1 MPESSFLQSPPDASE
16 TTRDLL
22 HVRTTDIHLT
32 HQTHHRG
39 STPMSLTVDIEKKLA
54 SFTLRVSFSAGDGVL
69 ALLGPSGSGKSMIL
83 RCIAGIEKPD
93 RGQIILNGRTVFDS
107 KKKVNL
113 SPQERRT
120 GYLFQNYALFPNMT
134 VRENI
139 EASIRKDHPGSSR
152 ERRQIA
158 ADMARRMELTE
169 VLDRKV
175 TELSGGQMQ
184 RTALARILVN
194 DADIMMLDEP
204 FSALDEHLRF
214 TMEKELSQ
222 MISAFGKTVLLVSHN
237 RDEVYRLAD
246 HVAVLSRGR
255 LEDQGTV
262 EEVFAR
268 PATVTSARLTGI
280 KNIAPAA
287 VDPDGFLTVPGWG
300 IRVPPAAW
308 QFPGGGGRL
317 PDSQNGQN
325 SQERQHCQNSQERQH
340 CQNSQER
347 QHRQNNL
354 DSRNSP
360 HNQHIQPSQNIQPS
374 PEDQESSSPLAAG
387 IRMNDI
393 RPAALAKGP
402 GSVITL
408 AVDQVKNSLFSYTVE
423 LHNPQVPDPLPLYWQ
438 VSRDVWQPEGSAS
451 LDLFIPDSAVVPLR
465 ER

>member
-1 MPESSFLQSPPDASE
+1 
-16 TTRDLL
+16 
-22 HVRTTDIHLT
+22 
-32 HQTHHRG
+32 
-39 STPMSLTVDIEKKLA
+39 MSLTVDIEKKLA

-107 KKKVNL
+107 EKKVNL

-152 ERRQIA
+152 ERHQIA
-158 ADMARRMELTE
+158 TDMARRMELTE

-222 MISAFGKTVLLVSHN
+222 VISAFGKTVLLVSHN

-308 QFPGGGGRL
+308 QLPGRGSRL
-317 PDSQNGQN
+317 PDSQNG
-325 SQERQHCQNSQERQH
+325 QNSQERQH

-393 RPAALAKGP
+393 RPAALAKCP

-408 AVDQVKNSLFSYTVE
+408 AVDQVRNSLFSYTVE
-423 LHNPQVPDPLPLYWQ
+423 LHNPQVPDPLPIYWQ
-438 VSRDVWQPEGSAS
+438 VSRDVWQPDGSAS

>member
-1 MPESSFLQSPPDASE
+1 
-16 TTRDLL
+16 
-22 HVRTTDIHLT
+22 
-32 HQTHHRG
+32 
-39 STPMSLTVDIEKKLA
+39 MSLTVDIEKKLA

-107 KKKVNL
+107 EKKVNL

-158 ADMARRMELTE
+158 TDMARRMELTE

-222 MISAFGKTVLLVSHN
+222 VISAFGKTVLLVSHN

-308 QFPGGGGRL
+308 QIPGGGGRL

-340 CQNSQER
+340 
-347 QHRQNNL
+347 RQNNL

-360 HNQHIQPSQNIQPS
+360 HSQHIQPSQNIQPS

-393 RPAALAKGP
+393 RPAALARGP

-408 AVDQVKNSLFSYTVE
+408 AVDQVRNSLFSYTVE
-423 LHNPQVPDPLPLYWQ
+423 LHNPLVPDPLPLYWQ
-438 VSRDVWQPEGSAS
+438 VSRDVWQPNGSAS

>member
-1 MPESSFLQSPPDASE
+1 
-16 TTRDLL
+16 
-22 HVRTTDIHLT
+22 
-32 HQTHHRG
+32 
-39 STPMSLTVDIEKKLA
+39 MSLTVDIEKKLA

-83 RCIAGIEKPD
+83 RCISGIEKPD

-107 KKKVNL
+107 EKKVNL

-152 ERRQIA
+152 ERHQIA
-158 ADMARRMELTE
+158 TDMARRMELTE
-169 VLDRKV
+169 VLNRKV

-222 MISAFGKTVLLVSHN
+222 VISAFGKTVLLVSHN

-255 LEDQGTV
+255 LEDQGAV

-287 VDPDGFLTVPGWG
+287 VDPEGFLTVPGWG

-308 QFPGGGGRL
+308 QIPGSGGRL
-317 PDSQNGQN
+317 PDSQNG
-325 SQERQHCQNSQERQH
+325 QNSQERQH

-374 PEDQESSSPLAAG
+374 PGDQKTPSPLAAG

-393 RPAALAKGP
+393 RPAAMAKGP

-408 AVDQVKNSLFSYTVE
+408 AVDQVRNSLFSYTVE

-438 VSRDVWQPEGSAS
+438 VSRDVWQPDGSAS